1 MSLDDLLVT
10 VREFINP
17 AVSRSGLDR
26 CLRRHKGS
34 NLRDVIPE
42 TEGEAAPKKRF
53 KDYAPGFFHMD
64 IQ

>member
-1 MSLDDLLVT
+1 VPTPIQESVVVQLRKTLLLSLDDLRVT

-26 CLRRHKGS
+26 CLRRHKVS

-42 TEGEAAPKKRF
+42 T
-53 KDYAPGFFHMD
+53 
-64 IQ
+64 

>member
-1 MSLDDLLVT
+1 VVQLRKTLLLSLDDLRVT

-26 CLRRHKGS
+26 CLRRHKVS

-42 TEGEAAPKKRF
+42 T
-53 KDYAPGFFHMD
+53 
-64 IQ
+64 